1 MMEELELEKAARR
14 IEGESLS
21 RVYYQSAGGADSPA
35 WAGPGPHPVQLA
47 VYLEMAS
54 GQIFRV
60 YWADQFNL
68 HHGHGIAIART
79 PVIDRDLG
87 PVEEA
92 TMLPAWKDSIGLRIQ
107 SAMIQWRAVSEALR
121 PSFIGLVAIHGD
133 WVRRSDYPQA
143 LGLGFDGGRQF
154 FIAAAHLL
162 EGKAAGFANSLLVVF
177 DRSQMESLGLE

>member
-87 PVEEA
+87 P
-92 TMLPAWKDSIGLRIQ
+92 
-107 SAMIQWRAVSEALR
+107 
-121 PSFIGLVAIHGD
+121 
-133 WVRRSDYPQA
+133 
-143 LGLGFDGGRQF
+143 
-154 FIAAAHLL
+154 
-162 EGKAAGFANSLLVVF
+162 AAGGGAQINDARAGAQEVEAVVK
-177 DRSQMESLGLE
+177 LG